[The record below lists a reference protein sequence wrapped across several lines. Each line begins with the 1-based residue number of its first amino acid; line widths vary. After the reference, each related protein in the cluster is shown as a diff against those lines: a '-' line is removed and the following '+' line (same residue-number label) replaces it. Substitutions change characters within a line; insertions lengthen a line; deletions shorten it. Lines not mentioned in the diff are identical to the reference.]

1 MEQYGIWLIVVGCLV
16 SGFAFVFLGAGSS
29 GEVRHTM
36 RLLLFSGI
44 CALMAGT
51 VIICSQVRQ
60 GEVFPIILLPLL
72 ESLGVFLAF
81 IILDALLEH
90 RSLPW
95 DWKYRRR

>member
-1 MEQYGIWLIVVGCLV
+1 MEQYSILLIVVGCLV
-16 SGFAFVFLGAGSS
+16 VGFAFVFLGTGFSE
-29 GEVRHTM
+29 EVRHTM

-51 VIICSQVRQ
+51 AIVCSQMRQ
-60 GEVFPIILLPLL
+60 GEVFPLILLPLL

-81 IILDALLEH
+81 IIWDALLGH

-95 DWKYRRR
+95 DWKHRRG